1 MTILPFLIT
10 LWLHLPLKQI
20 VTSLRLILH
29 LIAHRSDICH
39 IFLIL
44 NEALHLLVVS
54 LCQSCIISLECLLAE
69 ILILSLV
76 IISVDLIKLIL
87 VMSLIEAVIV
97 LRHRLLQNRWAI
109 HSILN
114 YLVLQMLAKSWLQ
127 NVFLLPIVDALR
139 HLLDV
144 DGIHLCLSGS
154 LSLAPLCFIHDL
166 IGLIR
171 HRDDI
176 AVQILRVLIRCSA

>member
-1 MTILPFLIT
+1 M
-10 LWLHLPLKQI
+10 
-20 VTSLRLILH
+20 
-29 LIAHRSDICH
+29 
-39 IFLIL
+39 
-44 NEALHLLVVS
+44 VVS

-87 VMSLIEAVIV
+87 VMGLIEAVIV
-97 LRHRLLQNRWAI
+97 LRHRLLQHRWAI
-109 HSILN
+109 YSILY
-114 YLVLQMLAKSWLQ
+114 YLVLQMLAKSRLKD
-127 NVFLLPIVDALR
+127 VLLLPIVNAMW
-139 HLLDV
+139 HLFDV
-144 DGIHLCLSGS
+144 DGVHLCLGCS

-176 AVQILRVLIRCSA
+176 AVQILRVLIRSSA